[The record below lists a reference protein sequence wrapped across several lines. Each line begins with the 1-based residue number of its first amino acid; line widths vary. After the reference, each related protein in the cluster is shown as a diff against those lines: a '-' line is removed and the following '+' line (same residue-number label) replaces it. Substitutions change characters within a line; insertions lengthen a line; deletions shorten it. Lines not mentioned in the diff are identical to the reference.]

1 MAKLPAGISGQDLK
15 KALQR
20 AGFVLTRQRGSH
32 MILRRDEPRARV
44 VVPDHKPLRPG
55 TLHQILKAAGLWVED
70 LLRLL

>member
-1 MAKLPAGISGQDLK
+1 MAKLPAGLSGQDLK
-15 KALQR
+15 QALQR

-44 VVPDHKPLRPG
+44 VVPNHKSLKPG
-55 TLHQILKAAGLWVED
+55 TLHQILKAADLSAEE